1 MPARPQG
8 PPQDRVLAAFGAQS
22 STLEP
27 LRGGARPVWSAD
39 GLILKRVDDEPEA
52 TWVANVLSGLAED
65 GFRINRPV
73 RSRTGQWV
81 VGGWSAWRAIAGRHV
96 TSGRWLDV
104 LRVGERLNLALR
116 GLERPA
122 FLDSRTH
129 AWAVADRMAW
139 GESPL
144 LVADD
149 HLRPL
154 AERLAAHVVPDDSPG
169 QVVHGDLSVNVLFAP
184 GMPPGVID
192 FTPYWRPALF
202 CQAVVVV
209 DALLWHAAPASLIA
223 AVPGARRTSLLARA
237 ALYRL
242 IASDRSATGKPP
254 EAAEGYVRAEARS
267 HLHVLDLLDDDQ
279 PVPGVRPR

>member
-1 MPARPQG
+1 MAARPQG
-8 PPQDRVLAAFGAQS
+8 PPQESVLAAFGARG
-22 STLEP
+22 STPQP
-27 LRGGARPVWSAD
+27 LRGGEGGVWSAD

-52 TWVANVLSGLAED
+52 TWVADVLSGLAAD

-73 RSRTGQWV
+73 RSGTGPWV
-81 VGGWSAWRAIAGRHV
+81 VGGWSAWRAIVGRHD
-96 TSGRWLDV
+96 TSGRWLEV

-116 GLERPA
+116 GVERPA

-149 HLRPL
+149 RLRPV

-169 QVVHGDLSVNVLFAP
+169 QVIHGDLSGNVLFAP
-184 GMPPGVID
+184 GMAPGVID

-209 DALLWHAAPASLIA
+209 DALLWHAAPASLVA
-223 AVPGARRTSLLARA
+223 AVPGARRRSVLARA

-242 IASDRSATGKPP
+242 IASDRSATEKSP
-254 EAAEGYVRAEARS
+254 EVAEGHLRAEAQS
-267 HLHVLDLLDDDQ
+267 HLHVLDLLDRDQ
-279 PVPGVRPR
+279 PGS